1 MESDTGT
8 HLPQQEGTNKLE
20 WNREESNS
28 LVMEAR
34 RAVSNAWL
42 EH

>member
-1 MESDTGT
+1 MESDTGI

-20 WNREESNS
+20 WDREESCS

-34 RAVSNAWL
+34 RAVSTAWP